1 MYNQI
6 AKILKEKY
14 NGKLIKK
21 TYRYCIFYIDDTE
34 ILDSLFNFREK
45 ERHKYNAYRLKNRR
59 EYLEYQE
66 NTLIGKLLIIKIYF
80 NNNKSFALTPSCEE
94 MEDIIKSISK

>member
-34 ILDSLFNFREK
+34 ILDSLFNFRGK
-45 ERHKYNAYRLKNRR
+45 RSIAC
-59 EYLEYQE
+59 
-66 NTLIGKLLIIKIYF
+66 TLT
-80 NNNKSFALTPSCEE
+80 N
-94 MEDIIKSISK
+94 ISR

>member
-59 EYLEYQE
+59 EDLEYQE
-66 NTLIGKLLIIKIYF
+66 NTLIGKLLIINLDY
-80 NNNKSFALTPSCEE
+80 SRHSRE
-94 MEDIIKSISK
+94 SG